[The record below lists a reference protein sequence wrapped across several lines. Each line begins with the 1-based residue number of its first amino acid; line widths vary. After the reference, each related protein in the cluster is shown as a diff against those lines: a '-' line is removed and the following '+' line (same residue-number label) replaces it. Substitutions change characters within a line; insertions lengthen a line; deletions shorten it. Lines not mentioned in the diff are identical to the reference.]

1 MEVNINSKRKPYEVG
16 DLIEVS
22 GFISGTGFRMI
33 INNNNNQY
41 FLINMEGRTTTPYY
55 DSIEELLEKRN
66 ILNHY
71 KNNDLEISLK
81 RKQRL
86 Y

>member
-1 MEVNINSKRKPYEVG
+1 MEVNINSKREPYEVG
-16 DLIEVS
+16 DLLEIS
-22 GFISGTGFRMI
+22 GFGFRMI
-33 INNNNNQY
+33 VKNNNNHY
-41 FLINMEGRTTTPYY
+41 FLINMEGQTTTSYY

-81 RKQRL
+81 KKRKL
-86 Y
+86 F